1 MRKRSLVLLLALCL
15 LLSGCAYAV
24 PTGSPMP
31 EPTMTPTPIEAAV
44 PTPSA
49 APTPV
54 PTPEPTPEPSFDALP
69 HDPVLA
75 EGPAADEAY
84 FADAVFFGN
93 SMIMGLGAFGGLEQ
107 ASFIASTSASVVNV
121 VKMKPEEPADAED
134 AMLDLLCAGDWGK
147 IYIELGVNEIGFEPE
162 YFVELYGALLDRIE
176 EAQPDAE
183 IVLMGLTPVT
193 AKKDAAGPTFSRERV
208 EAYNAALLELAAERG
223 CWYLDVTEPLAGE
236 DGFLAETESLDGIHP
251 TKEKYP
257 LWADWIRTHTP
268 PERSPAAAEA
278 EALSAPQLPKLPARE
293 RVDDAYFD
301 GAVFFGNSLV
311 AGLSQ
316 YGGLDRADFL
326 ASVGVNVADARIALL
341 PGAAEGSGIT
351 MFQVLVG
358 RPREKLYTLFGIN
371 EMGFEPDYFA
381 TLYESLIDAALA
393 VQPELTI
400 YITSLSPLTEERCGW
415 DTVYTMEKITAY
427 NEALYALAA
436 RRGWYYLDLMDA
448 LAGPDGY
455 LPAEISTDGVHL
467 TPEGYLIWADYLRTH
482 YAD

>member
-1 MRKRSLVLLLALCL
+1 MKIGAQTFTIRESMKTPEDIRVSLLKLADIGYQYAQLSCWGEIEPVLLRE
-15 LLSGCAYAV
+15 YA
-24 PTGSPMP
+24 
-31 EPTMTPTPIEAAV
+31 
-44 PTPSA
+44 
-49 APTPV
+49 
-54 PTPEPTPEPSFDALP
+54 
-69 HDPVLA
+69 
-75 EGPAADEAY
+75 
-84 FADAVFFGN
+84 
-93 SMIMGLGAFGGLEQ
+93 
-107 ASFIASTSASVVNV
+107 
-121 VKMKPEEPADAED
+121 
-134 AMLDLLCAGDWGK
+134 
-147 IYIELGVNEIGFEPE
+147 
-162 YFVELYGALLDRIE
+162 
-176 EAQPDAE
+176 
-183 IVLMGLTPVT
+183 
-193 AKKDAAGPTFSRERV
+193 DAAGV
-208 EAYNAALLELAAERG
+208 ALVL
-223 CWYLDVTEPLAGE
+223 
-236 DGFLAETESLDGIHP
+236 
-251 TKEKYP
+251 
-257 LWADWIRTHTP
+257 THTP

-393 VQPELTI
+393 VQPELTV